1 MSRKAKVATML
12 QRLLD
17 RLAPVC
23 DDDAS
28 WLDRRDGVGSSA
40 PVAARLGLSGPT
52 GLVDEAGERTLQH

>member
-1 MSRKAKVATML
+1 MPRKAKVATML

-17 RLAPVC
+17 RFVPIC

-40 PVAARLGLSGPT
+40 PADAQLGLAGPT
-52 GLVDEAGERTLQH
+52 RLVDHAGERTLQH

>member
-1 MSRKAKVATML
+1 ML

-17 RLAPVC
+17 RFVPVC

-40 PVAARLGLSGPT
+40 PMAAQLGLAGPT
-52 GLVDEAGERTLQH
+52 GLLDDAGERTLQH